1 VLERIDD
8 RQIRLAGSWPAIEGL
23 FDGVETFQL
32 PERTAVGRIGRSSA
46 EGLAWFD
53 GSAPEQGSDLLLD
66 PGAEAPL
73 VAAHLL
79 TGTPFSD
86 PLPQFDLRLATTRG
100 TNALLERS
108 FARTA
113 LITTC
118 GFEDLPVIG
127 DQRRP
132 DLFSLDVGRPPPLA
146 CGTFGLQARAAA
158 DGTILDRP
166 TQSDID
172 ALATELRA
180 HEIEAIAITFLHA
193 PRAPELERDVATA
206 LERLGFH
213 TIVCSHELS
222 EEGHLLARGETS
234 VVEAALTPLL
244 SQYLKRIEAA
254 GAAGS
259 LQIMTS
265 AGGLVGADRFR
276 PKDGL
281 LSGPAAGV
289 VGALQAGLRNGLQTL
304 IALDMGGTSTD
315 VSRLDGDV
323 EYVFEQQVGDARLL
337 SPALAIE
344 TVAAGGGSICGYRDG
359 RLFVGPE
366 SAGADPGPA
375 CYGAGGPF
383 TLTDVHLLLQRLPP
397 EGIGIPLASMAAEKR
412 LVEIMDR
419 IEGAT
424 DVRPERT
431 GLLQDWLAIA
441 DETMAGAIREV
452 SIRKGFAPE
461 DHALLAF
468 GGAGGLH
475 AAALAERL
483 GIATVLIPDGAGV
496 LSAQGLEAAEE
507 ETIRE
512 RVFDRPYAEVL
523 EDLSGGD
530 DPSIARRI
538 VRMRL
543 AGQGTT
549 IDLDWDGR
557 SDLATD
563 FTASYRKIY
572 GYPPP
577 DRPLELASIK
587 TVTRRGKCEL
597 QAETPPASRAGLAV
611 GESVSGPRAIA
622 EPYGAVW
629 VPEGWTATLEST
641 AALRLSVDVS
651 IDSSPAHHEAALI
664 ELFSHRFG
672 RIAREMGEHLR
683 RTAVS
688 TNIRERLD
696 FSCAVLDPR
705 GRLVVNAPHIPVH
718 LGALGQC
725 VRSVMDTLAL
735 GPGDV
740 VLTNHPAFGGSH
752 LPDVTLIAPVFEE
765 ADGGALIGFVAN
777 RAHHAEIG
785 GIRPGSTPPDA
796 VRLAEEGVVLEPQYL
811 VHAGTPRWDEVEKR
825 LRSLPWPSRRA
836 EDNLADLRAALA
848 SLHHGEGNLRK
859 LAEDCGG
866 ETVRLRMRALYD
878 HAADRMQQAL
888 RKTVSEPRSAE
899 ITLDDG
905 SPIVVHIEPRPDHWS
920 IDFHG
925 SSGVHAENW
934 NATPAIVASAV
945 LYVLRLVV
953 NQPLP
958 LNEGLLEP
966 VRLIVPEGMLNPP
979 FDEDPAMSP
988 AVVGGNTETSQ
999 RIVDALIEAFRLSA
1013 DSQGT
1018 MNNVLFGDAH
1028 FGYYE
1033 TIGGGAGAGPGFN
1046 GRSATHVHM
1055 TNTAITDAEVLE
1067 RRFPVRLHR
1076 FCIRP
1081 ESGGAGRTRG
1091 GDGLIREYEFLAP
1104 VELSF
1109 LAQRRQAGP
1118 CGRAGGEAG
1127 LPGRQRVLRRDGTT
1141 EILTGRDTRAM
1152 KPGDRFTIETPGGG
1166 GWGL

>member
-1 VLERIDD
+1 M
-8 RQIRLAGSWPAIEGL
+8 
-23 FDGVETFQL
+23 L
-32 PERTAVGRIGRSSA
+32 PERRSLGRIRRSTA
-46 EGLAWFD
+46 EGLTWFD
-53 GSAPEQGSDLLLD
+53 GNAPAEGSDLLLD
-66 PGAEAPL
+66 PGEEAPL

-79 TGTPFSD
+79 TGTPFSE
-86 PLPQFDLRLATTRG
+86 PLPEFDLRLATTRG

-118 GFEDLPVIG
+118 GFEDLPAIG

-132 DLFSLDVGRPPPLA
+132 DLFSLDTGRPPPLA
-146 CGTFGLQARAAA
+146 CCTFGLHARAAA
-158 DGTILDRP
+158 DGTILCRP
-166 TQSDID
+166 QPDEID
-172 ALATELRA
+172 KLVAELTARN
-180 HEIEAIAITFLHA
+180 IEAIAITFLHA
-193 PRAPELERDVATA
+193 PRAPELERDVAAA
-206 LERLGFH
+206 LHDHGFT

-222 EEGHLLARGETS
+222 EEGRLYARGETT
-234 VVEAALTPLL
+234 VVEAALTPLI
-244 SQYLKRIEAA
+244 SDYLQRIEAA
-254 GAAGS
+254 RAGGS
-259 LQIMTS
+259 LQVMTS
-265 AGGLVGADRFR
+265 AGGLVDADRFR

-289 VGALQAGLRNGLQTL
+289 IGARQAGRRNGLQTM
-304 IALDMGGTSTD
+304 IAIDMGGTSTD

-323 EYVFEQQVGDARLL
+323 EYVFEQQVGDAHLL

-375 CYGAGGPF
+375 CYGAGGPL
-383 TLTDVHLLLQRLPP
+383 TLTDVHLLLGRLPP
-397 EGIGIPLASMAAEKR
+397 EGIGIPLRTGAAETR
-412 LVEIMDR
+412 LIEIFDR
-419 IEGAT
+419 IGEAGGA
-424 DVRPERT
+424 RPERAT
-431 GLLQDWLAIA
+431 LLQDWLAIA

-475 AAALAERL
+475 AAALAEGL
-483 GIATVLIPDGAGV
+483 GITTVLIPDGAGV
-496 LSAQGLEAAEE
+496 LSAKGLETAEE

-512 RVFDRPYAEVL
+512 RVFDRPYAEVVD
-523 EDLSGGD
+523 DLSGGD
-530 DPSIARRI
+530 DISIARRI

-543 AGQGTT
+543 AGQETT

-563 FTASYRKIY
+563 FANRYRKIY

-577 DRPLELASIK
+577 ERPLELASVKI
-587 TVTRRGKCEL
+587 VTRRGGG
-597 QAETPPASRAGLAV
+597 ETQPEAPPASRAGLAV
-611 GESVSGPRAIA
+611 GDTVLGPRALA
-622 EPYGAVW
+622 DAWGAVW
-629 VPEGWTATLEST
+629 VPEGWTATLEPT
-641 AALRLSVDVS
+641 AALRLSVHAS
-651 IDSSPAHHEAALI
+651 ITSSTAHHEAALI
-664 ELFSHRFG
+664 ELFSHRFR

-696 FSCAVLDPR
+696 FSCAVLDPC

-718 LGALGQC
+718 LGALGRC

-740 VLTNHPAFGGSH
+740 ALTNHPAFGGSH

-765 ADGGALIGFVAN
+765 ADGGALLGFVAN

-796 VRLAEEGVVLEPQYL
+796 VRLAEEGVVLAPQYL
-811 VHAGTPRWDEVEKR
+811 VRAGEPRFDQVER
-825 LRSLPWPSRRA
+825 QLRSSRWPSRRT

-848 SLHHGEGNLRK
+848 SLRHGERSLRA
-859 LAEDCGG
+859 LAEKCGG
-866 ETVRLRMRALYD
+866 ATVRDRMQALYD
-878 HAADRMQQAL
+878 HAARRMHEAL
-888 RKTVSEPRSAE
+888 LVTVSEPRQAHVS
-899 ITLDDG
+899 LDDG
-905 SPIVVHIEPRPDHWS
+905 SPIAVRIEPHTDHWS
-920 IDFHG
+920 IDFTG
-925 SSGVHAENW
+925 SARVHAENW
-934 NATPAIVASAV
+934 NATPAIIASAV

-953 NQPLP
+953 DQPLP

-966 VRLIVPEGMLNPP
+966 VKLIIPEGMLNPP
-979 FDEDPAMSP
+979 FDDDPSKSP

-999 RIVDALIEAFRLSA
+999 RVVDALIQAFRLSA

-1018 MNNVLFGDAH
+1018 MNNVLFGDEH

-1033 TIGGGAGAGPGFN
+1033 TIGGGAGAGPGFD

-1081 ESGGAGRTRG
+1081 DSGGAGRTRG
-1091 GDGLIREYEFLAP
+1091 GDGLIREFEFLAP
-1104 VELSF
+1104 VQLSI

-1118 CGRAGGEAG
+1118 AGMDGGEAG
-1127 LPGRQRVLRRDGTT
+1127 LPGRQRVHRRDGSR
-1141 EILTGRDTRAM
+1141 EILSGRDTRIMRA
-1152 KPGDRFTIETPGGG
+1152 GDRLTIETPGGG
-1166 GWGL
+1166 GWGLS